1 MTQGYM
7 LLVNYNDY
15 VSESNYI
22 SNYFTTDKSTINT
35 INGLRY
41 KLDTQAGKPQ
51 SYIFQQFKDVAKA
64 VMPSLQVNESAT
76 INVLAGA
83 NTLSYTI
90 INDSRK
96 FQNYTYRI
104 NNETIN
110 TIGGASSDIQ
120 VLPVGASRNATNFLR
135 FYMTSNT
142 SQHLAAAATTGS
154 TNGQKYEY
162 IFYNEHNSSILNNPE
177 AKIKLNV
184 DGATFTVLKTS
195 DTGAEGAIT
204 QTNGNK
210 LVVNYSFASAIPY
223 VAPVAE
229 EPPAEEPP
237 AEEPPAESGGG
248 EGEETTGG
256 EGNGGGG
263 GETAEEQ
270 PAEEPAAEPVQ
281 RQSVTLFYN
290 ATTRECTLIL
300 PLAQPAT

>member
-1 MTQGYM
+1 M
-7 LLVNYNDY
+7 LLVNYSDY

-22 SNYFTTDKSTINT
+22 SNYFTTDKSTIST
-35 INGLRY
+35 TDGLRY

-104 NNETIN
+104 NNETIK
-110 TIGGASSDIQ
+110 TVGSASSDIQ
-120 VLPVGASRNATNFLR
+120 VLPVGENRNATNFLR

-142 SQHLAAAATTGS
+142 SQHLAAQATTGS
-154 TNGQKYEY
+154 TNGQKYNY
-162 IFYNEHNSSILNNPE
+162 IFYNEHNSAILNNPE
-177 AKIKLNV
+177 AKIKLNI

-195 DTGAEGAIT
+195 DTNAEGSIT
-204 QTNGNK
+204 QTNGNR
-210 LVVNYSFASAIPY
+210 LVVNYSFATAIPY
-223 VAPVAE
+223 VAPPSEELAEGEGDGEGGE
-229 EPPAEEPP
+229 EPAEGEGDGEGGEEPAE
-237 AEEPPAESGGG
+237 G
-248 EGEETTGG
+248 EGDG
-256 EGNGGGG
+256 EGG
-263 GETAEEQ
+263 
-270 PAEEPAAEPVQ
+270 EEPAAEPVQ

-290 ATTRECTLIL
+290 ATTRECTVIL
-300 PLAQPAT
+300 PLAQAAN